1 MEEGFIG
8 ALLGAVGGIAPAMSR
23 SSKESENKSI
33 VPLIAAGRYDDVIAG
48 ANVGLQTG
56 ALTKEQYDQV
66 KERADVLNG
75 LRDQHRGLLSKLGN
89 YVESVKGGVEAGA
102 ETLKTLR
109 TIKDFSENLD
119 KTPVD
124 KSLSPYE
131 QKLNKRA
138 ELGGIVS
145 QALKTPV
152 AQDAMSVLEDSLK
165 ENDKMGDTYRFVK
178 NFNESMNSSVNAVM
192 KQLPKGGL
200 TKSKQRAALQLQA
213 DAYENLAVQYFSIQQ
228 IQENMQN
235 TAGERASAT
244 MRI

>member
-102 ETLKTLR
+102 ETLKTL
-109 TIKDFSENLD
+109 
-119 KTPVD
+119 
-124 KSLSPYE
+124 
-131 QKLNKRA
+131 
-138 ELGGIVS
+138 
-145 QALKTPV
+145 
-152 AQDAMSVLEDSLK
+152 VL
-165 ENDKMGDTYRFVK
+165 
-178 NFNESMNSSVNAVM
+178 
-192 KQLPKGGL
+192 
-200 TKSKQRAALQLQA
+200 
-213 DAYENLAVQYFSIQQ
+213 
-228 IQENMQN
+228 
-235 TAGERASAT
+235 
-244 MRI
+244 